1 MYRNVLWYWSDRG
14 PLPLLGPLKNGRPP
28 GLDCVEHAQISAMK
42 TAFDVTTS
50 GKRREPESFIALLL
64 HFLA

>member
-1 MYRNVLWYWSDRG
+1 
-14 PLPLLGPLKNGRPP
+14 LLGPLKNGRPP